1 MRDIRRIHQA
11 RAVLAAC
18 GAALLWS
25 AGTAFATEP
34 PPPGQAAPAG
44 RPMHGDHPAPTKEE
58 REKMAAAHEKM
69 AACLRSDRPMS
80 DCHAEKKMMH
90 EQMMHDHPMKDHPA
104 GETAP
109 K

>member
-1 MRDIRRIHQA
+1 MREIRRVHQA
-11 RAVLAAC
+11 RAALLAC

-34 PPPGQAAPAG
+34 PPAGQTAPTA

-58 REKMAAAHEKM
+58 REKMAQAHEKM

-80 DCHAEKKMMH
+80 DCHAEMMKLH
-90 EQMMHDHPMKDHPA
+90 DQMMHDHPMMGHSTPEA
-104 GETAP
+104 AP